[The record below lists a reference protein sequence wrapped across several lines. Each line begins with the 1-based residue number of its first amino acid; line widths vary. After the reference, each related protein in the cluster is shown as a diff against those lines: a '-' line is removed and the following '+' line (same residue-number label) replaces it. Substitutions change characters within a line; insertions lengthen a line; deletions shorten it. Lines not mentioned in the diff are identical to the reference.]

1 MTKIFYLTKEGL
13 KKIEDEY
20 EELKRFQKE
29 KSGEAPA
36 MMEGDALNPDYSSY
50 KENVETLS
58 ARLEELDNVLKN
70 YKIIKKPEKSERNT
84 VQIGAKVV
92 LKGSA
97 PQKEEFKIVGTLEAN
112 PFEGRISNESPVG
125 QAFMGRQVGEV
136 VNINDRVNYKI
147 LKIEYEES

>member
-1 MTKIFYLTKEGL
+1 
-13 KKIEDEY
+13 
-20 EELKRFQKE
+20 
-29 KSGEAPA
+29 

-92 LKGSA
+92 LKGNA

-136 VNINDRVNYKI
+136 ININDRVNYKI